1 MTDRPA
7 SNHSTGPKTESGKK
21 RVSFNAVKH
30 GIFVEIL
37 FQDSKF
43 QAGAKNF
50 EGLLQQLREA
60 IRPASI
66 LEDIL
71 VDQLAI
77 TLIRLARL
85 YTADSEIAPAFF
97 SRLKESTDDASAAI
111 VTAAIEKADE
121 VAFFHRG
128 PSLDSLVR
136 YESSLDRK
144 VGKLLDQIEQAR
156 RIGGL
161 SGLTAGIRGVR

>member
-1 MTDRPA
+1 MIDSRK
-7 SNHSTGPKTESGKK
+7 SNVSTGPKTALGKK
-21 RVSFNAVKH
+21 RMKFNAVKH

-37 FQDSKF
+37 FSGGKF
-43 QAGAKNF
+43 EAAA
-50 EGLLQQLREA
+50 QQFNDLVRELHEA
-60 IRPASI
+60 IRPTNA
-66 LEDIL
+66 LEHIL
-71 VDQLAI
+71 VDQLAM

-85 YTADSEIAPAFF
+85 YAADSEVAPAFF
-97 SRLKESTDDASAAI
+97 ARLKESTDDASTSI

-136 YESSLDRK
+136 YEVSLDRK

-156 RIGGL
+156 RIGSL
-161 SGLTAGIRGVR
+161 P